1 MRAWSVFRKSMQEQR
16 RDVLVLLLTLS
27 FAPLMVIL
35 YYLFFPSGSTTY
47 TVLILNRDPGYPLA
61 DGSLLSGGEQL
72 AQAIGAVTYADGNP
86 LLKVRMVG
94 DRAEADRLLRDRKA
108 AAMLIVPA
116 DFSRSIQAAR
126 GGDRSSTTTVT
137 LVGDLTNPYY
147 AVAAVLAS
155 SAVESYIQ
163 QAIGDRPFLRYVEEP
178 LGASAARSEFET
190 YVPGILI
197 FAAIL
202 LVFQSSMAVAREV
215 EAGTLRRLRLTRM
228 RALDLFSGITAT
240 QVLIGIIAVILTL
253 LTAHALGFRSQG
265 PLWIVI
271 LIGGLT
277 CLSIVGVGLVVACFS
292 KTVSQ
297 AFVIA
302 NFPLALFMFFT
313 GAAFPLPAVPLF
325 SVAGRAIGLY
335 DILPPTHAVVALN
348 KVMSLGLGVE
358 EIVYELVALLILSV
372 AYFAFGVWLFQR
384 RHLSRVS
391 HE

>member
-1 MRAWSVFRKSMQEQR
+1 MRAWSVFRKSLQEQR
-16 RDVLVLLLTLS
+16 RDLLVLLLTLS
-27 FAPLMVIL
+27 FAPLMVVL
-35 YYLFFPSGSTTY
+35 YYLFFPGGSTAY
-47 TVLILNRDPGYPLA
+47 TVLILNLDAGYPLA
-61 DGSLLSGGEQL
+61 DGSRLAGGEQL
-72 AQAIGAVTYADGNP
+72 AQAIGAVTYANGDP
-86 LLKVRMVG
+86 LLKATMVD
-94 DRAEADRLLRDRKA
+94 DRAEAERLLRDRKA
-108 AAMLIVPA
+108 AAMLIVPV
-116 DFSRSIQAAR
+116 DFSRSIHAAR
-126 GGDRSSTTTVT
+126 GGDGSSTTAIT

-155 SAVESYIQ
+155 SAVESYVQ
-163 QAIGDRPFLRYVEEP
+163 QAIGERAFLQYLEEP

-190 YVPGILI
+190 YVPGVLI

-228 RALDLFSGITAT
+228 TAFDLFGGVTAT
-240 QVLIGIIAVILTL
+240 QVLIGVAAVILTL
-253 LTAHALGFRSQG
+253 LTAQALGFRSRG

-271 LIGGLT
+271 VIGALT
-277 CLSIVGVGLVVACFS
+277 CLSIVGVGLMVACFS

-313 GAAFPLPAVPLF
+313 GAAFPIPAVPLF

-348 KVMSLGLGVE
+348 KVMSLGVGVE
-358 EIVYELVALLILSV
+358 EIAYELAALGVLST

-384 RHLSRVS
+384 RHLSKGVG
-391 HE
+391 